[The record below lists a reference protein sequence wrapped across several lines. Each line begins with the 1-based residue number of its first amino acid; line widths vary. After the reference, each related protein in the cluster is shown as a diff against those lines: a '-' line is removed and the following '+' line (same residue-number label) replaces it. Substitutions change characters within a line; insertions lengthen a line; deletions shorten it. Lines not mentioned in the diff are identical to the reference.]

1 MEGHELLAKMNKVQA
16 PPDFE
21 AGVLARL
28 PAARAERSRAR
39 RAHLRYAFAGSAAL
53 VIVGF
58 LIFSPATAPEK
69 GDAVLTQAEQRALS
83 AGPGMGGAIPA
94 SDRNRALP
102 VYERMNYASE
112 LRDAQSQPRTV
123 YILEQVSEVP
133 SSEIIY

>member
-1 MEGHELLAKMNKVQA
+1 MEGHELLVKMTKVNA
-16 PPDFE
+16 PADFE

-28 PAARAERSRAR
+28 PTARAGRARAR

-58 LIFSPATAPEK
+58 LIFSPPSVPEK
-69 GDAVLTQAEQRALS
+69 KDAILSQAEQSALA
-83 AGPGMGGAIPA
+83 AGPGNGGAVPSA
-94 SDRNRALP
+94 DRNLALP
-102 VYERMNYASE
+102 VFERMNYASE
-112 LRDAQSQPRTV
+112 LRNAQSQPRTV

>member
-1 MEGHELLAKMNKVQA
+1 MEGHELLAKMTKVRA
-16 PPDFE
+16 PADFE

-39 RAHLRYAFAGSAAL
+39 QAHLRYAFAGSAAL
-53 VIVGF
+53 LLVGF
-58 LIFSPATAPEK
+58 LIFSPGKAPERA
-69 GDAVLTQAEQRALS
+69 DAVLTQAEQQALS
-83 AGPGMGGAIPA
+83 AGPGKSGALSV